1 MLQFKEMAIKLTAGA
16 YKHSCKPCTASVY
29 DQDASHAV
37 HPVSSLDTNNLS
49 LPAEAYRYPTPPND
63 DQLNSQ
69 AVNQGSARGDS
80 LNSVHTSLLDQKFN
94 VSPEDEFDMSQSY
107 SNWRSNSGFFRE
119 HTSVIRFM
127 DFCFYFDRIFGKLGS
142 PVNPFLSNS
151 GHSVV

>member
-1 MLQFKEMAIKLTAGA
+1 MAIKLTAGA

-94 VSPEDEFDMSQSY
+94 VSPEDGFDMSQPY
-107 SNWRSNSGFFRE
+107 SN
-119 HTSVIRFM
+119 
-127 DFCFYFDRIFGKLGS
+127 
-142 PVNPFLSNS
+142 
-151 GHSVV
+151 